1 MIKKTNDSPSLFSN
15 LSDMLNQNVRR
26 PFLSSGGGEGR
37 GGAGRD
43 LSEVDDSLK
52 FILFFF
58 TVKNPGHRSP
68 QVRSRPL
75 RSGCPADFQ
84 AVGGTGEPL
93 CCPVFLWFYK
103 ILKINKL

>member
-1 MIKKTNDSPSLFSN
+1 MY
-15 LSDMLNQNVRR
+15 
-26 PFLSSGGGEGR
+26 
-37 GGAGRD
+37 D
-43 LSEVDDSLK
+43 LSEVDDPLK

-75 RSGCPADFQ
+75 RSGCPPDFQ
-84 AVGGTGEPL
+84 AVGGTGGPL

-103 ILKINKL
+103 ILKINKLQQGKISGKITIYSLLKYPS